1 MAALNYYLGLRR
13 GAEMNPENVTAGTA
27 TAGTAVDVE
36 VRLQADPGTG
46 ATGLTRHESVLA
58 LQQIIAFIEGGGQG
72 PGDGANLPAT

>member
-1 MAALNYYLGLRR
+1 
-13 GAEMNPENVTAGTA
+13 
-27 TAGTAVDVE
+27 